1 MKSEKRVLLLL
12 AASAAVIILVTVLT
26 LFSGKDTEPAVNR
39 PKPTATPKGA
49 EPTAAIVAE
58 YDKLLMVKS
67 VDAEQGTIT
76 LYDLEDG
83 GEVTLSYGVAADI
96 RTKYGSLTYA
106 ASLKFGEIVRAEYS
120 KEFSLVRMKESDE
133 HWELHGVEE
142 FTVTEAVLAANGT
155 NYKLTTATVA
165 YCDGTEIARG
175 EVKNMDRI
183 NIWGLGSE
191 ILAMEVTKGHGSIK
205 LINCEMFADA
215 EVTFGDE
222 KHTLNGEASYLV
234 REGKYTV
241 TVKGETNAAAV
252 EIEVARN
259 EQVVID
265 LYEYGGAPVETA
277 QVWFK
282 ITPFSTVLKIDG
294 EVTDYY
300 EQELTLEYGEHTVV
314 AELGGYTTYKGILK
328 ISKPYQTIQID
339 LSERP
344 AGETGEN
351 DDTENDDVG
360 GSEIGDETEN
370 GDSTDSGNGE
380 TTGDGD
386 SQNGDDNPDTG
397 IEDNTDAKEPAEDVN
412 YRFVPIGAAGGY
424 TYDENHST
432 YLAVP
437 EGAVVLIDGISLGTV
452 PVKFEKILGSYT
464 VTLRIDGGEKEFPVT
479 VADDGKDVHWEFSM
493 E

>member
-106 ASLKFGEIVRAEYS
+106 ASLKYGEIVRAEYS

-155 NYKLTTATVA
+155 NYKLTTTTVA

-344 AGETGEN
+344 AGGMEEGDTGTEDG
-351 DDTENDDVG
+351 DDTGVEDGDD
-360 GSEIGDETEN
+360 IGTEN
-370 GDSTDSGNGE
+370 GD
-380 TTGDGD
+380 
-386 SQNGDDNPDTG
+386 G
-397 IEDNTDAKEPAEDVN
+397 IETDDEIEEIPSEDGSENIEGDNSENENEDVN
-412 YRFVPIGAAGGY
+412 YRFAPIARALGY
-424 TYDENHST
+424 DFDESHST
-432 YLAVP
+432 FILVP
-437 EGAVVLIDGISLGTV
+437 EGATVCIDGWSIGPV